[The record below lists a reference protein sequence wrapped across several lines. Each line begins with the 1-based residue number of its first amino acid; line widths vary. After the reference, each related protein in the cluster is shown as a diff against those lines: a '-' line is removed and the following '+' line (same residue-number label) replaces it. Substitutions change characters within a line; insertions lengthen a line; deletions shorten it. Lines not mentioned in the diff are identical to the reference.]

1 MSLLAS
7 STWFS
12 QCEREL
18 GMLAE
23 AAAVPHL
30 PQLVALWGG
39 GLAANGTTGCLH
51 LAWGSGV
58 LTDWKREW

>member
-1 MSLLAS
+1 
-7 STWFS
+7 
-12 QCEREL
+12 
-18 GMLAE
+18 MLAE

-39 GLAANGTTGCLH
+39 GLAANGTTGGLH

-58 LTDWKREW
+58 LTDWKTEW